1 MSKNLKKKILQMNL
15 LLVCTSLIF
24 SGCKKDTKT
33 LENDESK
40 ESKKIEFVNKETKY
54 KKDNTTDVLIDDDHI
69 KKEDI
74 VKIIKHGDHWHVF
87 TKDGK
92 EHITYRD
99 PETITDDDDFS
110 LVSVVSAN
118 MLKSLD
124 VVKILKHGDHYHV
137 YTSSGME
144 YLTYENP
151 SSIFPNIPIGTY
163 VGSHG
168 DNRRSHD
175 ASDYSYAVASDDQGN
190 SANNITSKSIDEDEV
205 VKILKHADH
214 YHIYTRSGKEYISYK
229 DPSRKYPN
237 IPIGTYVGTHESN
250 RNKEIEKQ
258 IENINNQTDPSA
270 SYDRFKKLKDSLN
283 IIGVLGGGKVDRYD
297 IVKILKHEDHYHIYD
312 SKGNEGITYTDPR
325 LIYPNA
331 TFGIYEGSHGTSQSE
346 NPSKKEFDW
355 PEGITKI
362 LDHGDH
368 WHLYR
373 GNTEVAVVHEN
384 PKSHYPN
391 AEYIVEH
398 HNHSEQQVTEGEIFS
413 YDSVKAYLK
422 EGIFDVLDD
431 NLKKMTNYGSLTNTN
446 IPVYGSD
453 EIKENIFYWLH
464 NGDHYHAITIK
475 QIIQN
480 AKAGDYKN
488 YTAKEVVSALK
499 YIIQNPEKI
508 KQLQKE
514 SEEKITV
521 DQEKIIN
528 FLKDYYKMDVQVI
541 GDKAYIY
548 AKETYEFLLKDFK
561 EENKKVK
568 YTKEL
573 PEIKKENPTE
583 ENEEDKT
590 KEDKTKEDKTKE
602 DKERKTKQSINKSD
616 ENIKKLMKILHLT
629 KEQVEEKVLKTDGLS
644 LTNAY
649 VKDDGTIIC
658 NEKTYI
664 LK

>member
-24 SGCKKDTKT
+24 SGCKKDKR

-480 AKAGDYKN
+480 AKAGEYKN

-514 SEEKITV
+514 NEEKITV

-573 PEIKKENPTE
+573 PKIEKENNTE

-590 KEDKTKEDKTKE
+590 KKEVKE
-602 DKERKTKQSINKSD
+602 SKTKQSINKSD

>member
-24 SGCKKDTKT
+24 SGCKKDKR

-250 RNKEIEKQ
+250 RKKEIEKE
-258 IENINNQTDPSA
+258 IENINNQTNPDY
-270 SYDRFKKLKDSLN
+270 SYDRFKKLKDSLSIVN
-283 IIGVLGGGKVDRYD
+283 VLGKGEVDRYD

-331 TFGIYEGSHGTSQSE
+331 TFGIYNGSHGTSQSE
-346 NPSKKEFDW
+346 NPSRKEFNW
-355 PEGITKI
+355 PKGVTKI

-514 SEEKITV
+514 NEEKITV

-573 PEIKKENPTE
+573 PKIEKENNTE

-590 KEDKTKEDKTKE
+590 KKEVKE
-602 DKERKTKQSINKSD
+602 SKTKQSINKSD

-644 LTNAY
+644 LTNAV

>member
-24 SGCKKDTKT
+24 SGCKKDTKS
-33 LENDESK
+33 LQNDESK

-54 KKDNTTDVLIDDDHI
+54 KKDDTTDVLIDDDHI

-99 PETITDDDDFS
+99 PETITDDDDDFS

-175 ASDYSYAVASDDQGN
+175 ASDYSYAVASDNQGN

-250 RNKEIEKQ
+250 RKKEIEKE
-258 IENINNQTDPSA
+258 IENINNQTNPDY
-270 SYDRFKKLKDSLN
+270 SYDRFKKLKDSLSIVN
-283 IIGVLGGGKVDRYD
+283 VLGKGEVDRYD

-331 TFGIYEGSHGTSQSE
+331 TFGIYNGSHGTSQSE
-346 NPSKKEFDW
+346 NPSRKEFNW
-355 PEGITKI
+355 PKGVTKI

-413 YDSVKAYLK
+413 YDSVNAYLK

-514 SEEKITV
+514 NEEKITV

-561 EENKKVK
+561 EENNKVK
-568 YTKEL
+568 YTKNL
-573 PEIKKENPTE
+573 PEIKKENNTE

-590 KEDKTKEDKTKE
+590 KKEV
-602 DKERKTKQSINKSD
+602 KERKTKQSINKSD
-616 ENIKKLMKILHLT
+616 ENIKKLMKILSLT

-644 LTNAY
+644 LTNAD

-658 NEKTYI
+658 NGKTYI

>member
-24 SGCKKDTKT
+24 SGCKKDKS
-33 LENDESK
+33 LQNDESK

-250 RNKEIEKQ
+250 RKKEIEKE
-258 IENINNQTDPSA
+258 IENINNQTNPDY
-270 SYDRFKKLKDSLN
+270 SYDRFKKLKDSLSIVN
-283 IIGVLGGGKVDRYD
+283 VLGKGEVDRYD

-331 TFGIYEGSHGTSQSE
+331 TFGIYNGSHGTSQSE
-346 NPSKKEFDW
+346 NPSRKEFNW

-514 SEEKITV
+514 NEEKITV

-573 PEIKKENPTE
+573 PKIEKENNTE

-590 KEDKTKEDKTKE
+590 KKEVKE
-602 DKERKTKQSINKSD
+602 SKTKQSINKSD

>member
-24 SGCKKDTKT
+24 SGCKKDKR

-214 YHIYTRSGKEYISYK
+214 YHIYTRSGKEYISYT

-312 SKGNEGITYTDPR
+312 SDLHV
-325 LIYPNA
+325 LI
-331 TFGIYEGSHGTSQSE
+331 F
-346 NPSKKEFDW
+346 
-355 PEGITKI
+355 
-362 LDHGDH
+362 
-368 WHLYR
+368 
-373 GNTEVAVVHEN
+373 
-384 PKSHYPN
+384 
-391 AEYIVEH
+391 
-398 HNHSEQQVTEGEIFS
+398 
-413 YDSVKAYLK
+413 
-422 EGIFDVLDD
+422 
-431 NLKKMTNYGSLTNTN
+431 
-446 IPVYGSD
+446 
-453 EIKENIFYWLH
+453 
-464 NGDHYHAITIK
+464 
-475 QIIQN
+475 
-480 AKAGDYKN
+480 
-488 YTAKEVVSALK
+488 
-499 YIIQNPEKI
+499 
-508 KQLQKE
+508 
-514 SEEKITV
+514 
-521 DQEKIIN
+521 
-528 FLKDYYKMDVQVI
+528 
-541 GDKAYIY
+541 
-548 AKETYEFLLKDFK
+548 
-561 EENKKVK
+561 
-568 YTKEL
+568 
-573 PEIKKENPTE
+573 
-583 ENEEDKT
+583 
-590 KEDKTKEDKTKE
+590 
-602 DKERKTKQSINKSD
+602 
-616 ENIKKLMKILHLT
+616 
-629 KEQVEEKVLKTDGLS
+629 
-644 LTNAY
+644 
-649 VKDDGTIIC
+649 
-658 NEKTYI
+658 
-664 LK
+664 

>member
-24 SGCKKDTKT
+24 SGCKKDTKS
-33 LENDESK
+33 LQNDESK

-54 KKDNTTDVLIDDDHI
+54 KKDDTTDVLIDDDHI

-99 PETITDDDDFS
+99 PETITDDDDDFS

-175 ASDYSYAVASDDQGN
+175 ASDYSYAVASDNQGN
-190 SANNITSKSIDEDEV
+190 LANNITSKSIDEDEV

-250 RNKEIEKQ
+250 RKKEIEKE
-258 IENINNQTDPSA
+258 IENINNQTNPDY
-270 SYDRFKKLKDSLN
+270 SYDRFKKLKDSLSIVN
-283 IIGVLGGGKVDRYD
+283 VLGKGEVDRYD

-331 TFGIYEGSHGTSQSE
+331 TFGIYNGSHGTSQSE
-346 NPSKKEFDW
+346 NPSRKEFNW
-355 PEGITKI
+355 PKGVTKI

-413 YDSVKAYLK
+413 YDSVNAYLK

-514 SEEKITV
+514 NEEKITV

-561 EENKKVK
+561 EENNKVK
-568 YTKEL
+568 YTKNL
-573 PEIKKENPTE
+573 PEIKKENNTE

-590 KEDKTKEDKTKE
+590 KKEV
-602 DKERKTKQSINKSD
+602 KERKTKQSINKSD
-616 ENIKKLMKILHLT
+616 ENIKKLMKILSLT

-644 LTNAY
+644 LTNAD

-658 NEKTYI
+658 NGKTYI

>member
-24 SGCKKDTKT
+24 SGCKKDKR

-54 KKDNTTDVLIDDDHI
+54 KKDDTTDVLIDDDHI

-175 ASDYSYAVASDDQGN
+175 ASDYSYAVASDDQSN

-250 RNKEIEKQ
+250 RKKEIEKE

-270 SYDRFKKLKDSLN
+270 SYDRFKKLKDSLSIVN
-283 IIGVLGGGKVDRYD
+283 VLGKGEVDRYD

-331 TFGIYEGSHGTSQSE
+331 TFGIYNGSHGTSQSE
-346 NPSKKEFDW
+346 NPSRKEFNW
-355 PEGITKI
+355 PKGVTKI

-514 SEEKITV
+514 NEEKITV

-573 PEIKKENPTE
+573 PKIEKENNTE

-590 KEDKTKEDKTKE
+590 KKEV
-602 DKERKTKQSINKSD
+602 KERKTKQSINKSD

-644 LTNAY
+644 LTNAD

>member
-24 SGCKKDTKT
+24 SGCKKDTKS
-33 LENDESK
+33 LQNDESK

-54 KKDNTTDVLIDDDHI
+54 KKDDTTDVLIDDDHI

-99 PETITDDDDFS
+99 PETITDDDDDFS

-175 ASDYSYAVASDDQGN
+175 ASDYSYVGASDNQGN

-250 RNKEIEKQ
+250 RKKEIEKE
-258 IENINNQTDPSA
+258 IENINNQTNPDY
-270 SYDRFKKLKDSLN
+270 SYDRFKKLKDSLSIVN
-283 IIGVLGGGKVDRYD
+283 VLGKGEVDRYD

-398 HNHSEQQVTEGEIFS
+398 HNHSSIEVRPDEIFS
-413 YDSVKAYLK
+413 YDSVKAELK
-422 EGIFDVLDD
+422 EGILDVLDD
-431 NLKKMTNYGSLTNTN
+431 NLKHMTDYGDLNNTTLE
-446 IPVYGSD
+446 VYGSD
-453 EIKENIFYWLH
+453 GVRKDIFYWKH
-464 NGDHYHAITIK
+464 GGHYHAITIK

-480 AKAGDYKN
+480 AKAGEYKN

-514 SEEKITV
+514 NEKKITV

-561 EENKKVK
+561 EENNKVK
-568 YTKEL
+568 YTKNL
-573 PEIKKENPTE
+573 PEIKKENNTE

-590 KEDKTKEDKTKE
+590 KKEVKE
-602 DKERKTKQSINKSD
+602 SKTKQSINKSD

-644 LTNAY
+644 LTNAV

>member
-24 SGCKKDTKT
+24 SGCKKDTKS
-33 LENDESK
+33 LQNDESK

-54 KKDNTTDVLIDDDHI
+54 KKDDTTDVLIDDDHI

-99 PETITDDDDFS
+99 PETITDDDDDFS

-250 RNKEIEKQ
+250 RKKE
-258 IENINNQTDPSA
+258 IENINNQTNPDY
-270 SYDRFKKLKDSLN
+270 SYDRFKKLKDSLSIVN
-283 IIGVLGGGKVDRYD
+283 VLGKGEVDRYD

-331 TFGIYEGSHGTSQSE
+331 TFGIYNGSHGTSQSE
-346 NPSKKEFDW
+346 NPSRKEFNW

-373 GNTEVAVVHEN
+373 GNTEIAVVHEN

-514 SEEKITV
+514 NEEKITV

-573 PEIKKENPTE
+573 PKIEKENNTE

-590 KEDKTKEDKTKE
+590 KKEVKE
-602 DKERKTKQSINKSD
+602 SKTKQSINKSD

-644 LTNAY
+644 LTNAV

>member
-24 SGCKKDTKT
+24 SGCKKDTKS
-33 LENDESK
+33 LQNDESK

-54 KKDNTTDVLIDDDHI
+54 KKDDTTDVLIDDDHI

-99 PETITDDDDFS
+99 PETITDDDDDFS

-250 RNKEIEKQ
+250 RKKEIEKE
-258 IENINNQTDPSA
+258 IENINNQTNPDY
-270 SYDRFKKLKDSLN
+270 SYDRFKKLKDSLSIVN
-283 IIGVLGGGKVDRYD
+283 VLGKGEVDRYD

-331 TFGIYEGSHGTSQSE
+331 TFGIYNGSHGTSQSE
-346 NPSKKEFDW
+346 NPSRKEFNW

-373 GNTEVAVVHEN
+373 GNTEIAVVHEN

-514 SEEKITV
+514 NEEKITV

-573 PEIKKENPTE
+573 PKIEKENNTE

-590 KEDKTKEDKTKE
+590 KKEVKE
-602 DKERKTKQSINKSD
+602 SKTKQSINKSD

-644 LTNAY
+644 LTNAV

>member
-15 LLVCTSLIF
+15 LLVCSSLIF
-24 SGCKKDTKT
+24 SGCKKDTKS
-33 LENDESK
+33 LQNDESK

-250 RNKEIEKQ
+250 RNKELEKQ
-258 IENINNQTDPSA
+258 IENINNQTNPND
-270 SYDRFKKLKDSLN
+270 SYDRFKKLKDSLT
-283 IIGVLGGGKVDRYD
+283 IVSVLGKGEVDRYD

-355 PEGITKI
+355 PEGVTKI
-362 LDHGDH
+362 VDHGDH
-368 WHLYR
+368 WHLYVGER
-373 GNTEVAVVHEN
+373 EVAVVHEN

-480 AKAGDYKN
+480 AKVGDYKN

-514 SEEKITV
+514 NEEKTI

-541 GDKAYIY
+541 GNKAYIY

-561 EENKKVK
+561 EENNKVK
-568 YTKEL
+568 YAKNL

-590 KEDKTKEDKTKE
+590 KEDKTKEV
-602 DKERKTKQSINKSD
+602 KERKTKQSINKSD

-644 LTNAY
+644 LTNAH

>member
-24 SGCKKDTKT
+24 SGCKKDTKS
-33 LENDESK
+33 LQNDESK

-54 KKDNTTDVLIDDDHI
+54 KKDDTTDVLIDDDHI

-99 PETITDDDDFS
+99 PETITDDDDDFS

-250 RNKEIEKQ
+250 RKKEIEKE
-258 IENINNQTDPSA
+258 IENINNQTNPDY
-270 SYDRFKKLKDSLN
+270 SYDRFKKLKDSLSIVN
-283 IIGVLGGGKVDRYD
+283 VLGKGEVDRYD

-331 TFGIYEGSHGTSQSE
+331 TFGIYNGSHGTSQSE
-346 NPSKKEFDW
+346 NPSRKEFNW
-355 PEGITKI
+355 PKGVTKI

-514 SEEKITV
+514 NEEKITV

-573 PEIKKENPTE
+573 PKIEKENNTE

-590 KEDKTKEDKTKE
+590 KKEVKE
-602 DKERKTKQSINKSD
+602 SKTKQSINKSD

-644 LTNAY
+644 LTNAV

>member
-24 SGCKKDTKT
+24 SGCKKDKR

-250 RNKEIEKQ
+250 RKKEIEKE
-258 IENINNQTDPSA
+258 IENINNQTNPDY
-270 SYDRFKKLKDSLN
+270 SYDRFKKLKDSLSIVN
-283 IIGVLGGGKVDRYD
+283 VLGKGEVDRYD

-331 TFGIYEGSHGTSQSE
+331 TFGIYNGSHGTSQSE
-346 NPSKKEFDW
+346 NPSRKEFNW
-355 PEGITKI
+355 PKGVTKI

-514 SEEKITV
+514 NEKKITV
-521 DQEKIIN
+521 DQEKIVN

-548 AKETYEFLLKDFK
+548 TKDAKKTYEFLLKDFK
-561 EENKKVK
+561 EENNKVK
-568 YTKEL
+568 YTKDL

-583 ENEEDKT
+583 ENE
-590 KEDKTKEDKTKE
+590 EDKTKE

-616 ENIKKLMKILHLT
+616 ENIKKLMKILGLT

-644 LTNAY
+644 LTNAD

-658 NEKTYI
+658 NGKTYT

>member
-24 SGCKKDTKT
+24 SGCKKDKT
-33 LENDESK
+33 LENNESK

-250 RNKEIEKQ
+250 RNKELEKQ
-258 IENINNQTDPSA
+258 IENINNQTNPND
-270 SYDRFKKLKDSLN
+270 SYDRFKKLKDSLT
-283 IIGVLGGGKVDRYD
+283 IVSVLGKGEVDRYD

-514 SEEKITV
+514 NEEKITV

-573 PEIKKENPTE
+573 PKIEKENNTE

-590 KEDKTKEDKTKE
+590 KKEV
-602 DKERKTKQSINKSD
+602 KERKTKQSINKSD

-644 LTNAY
+644 LTNAD

>member
-24 SGCKKDTKT
+24 SGCKKDTKS
-33 LENDESK
+33 LQNDESK

-175 ASDYSYAVASDDQGN
+175 ASDYSYAVASDNQSN

-250 RNKEIEKQ
+250 RKKEIEKE
-258 IENINNQTDPSA
+258 IENINNQTNPDY
-270 SYDRFKKLKDSLN
+270 SYDRFKKLKDSLSIVN
-283 IIGVLGGGKVDRYD
+283 VLGKGEVDRYD

-331 TFGIYEGSHGTSQSE
+331 TFGIYNGSHGTSQSE
-346 NPSKKEFDW
+346 NPSRKEFNW

-514 SEEKITV
+514 NEEKITV

-573 PEIKKENPTE
+573 PKIEKENNTE

-590 KEDKTKEDKTKE
+590 KKEVKE
-602 DKERKTKQSINKSD
+602 SKTKQSINKSD

-644 LTNAY
+644 LTNAV

>member
-24 SGCKKDTKT
+24 SGCKKDTKS
-33 LENDESK
+33 LQNDESK

-99 PETITDDDDFS
+99 PETITDDDDDFS

-175 ASDYSYAVASDDQGN
+175 ASDYSYVGASDNQGN

-250 RNKEIEKQ
+250 RKKEIEKE
-258 IENINNQTDPSA
+258 IENINNQTNPDY
-270 SYDRFKKLKDSLN
+270 SYDRFKKLKDSLSIVN
-283 IIGVLGGGKVDRYD
+283 VLGKGEVDRYD

-398 HNHSEQQVTEGEIFS
+398 HNHSSIEVRPDEIFS
-413 YDSVKAYLK
+413 YDSVKAELK
-422 EGIFDVLDD
+422 EGILDVLDD
-431 NLKKMTNYGSLTNTN
+431 NLKHMTDYGDLNNTTLE
-446 IPVYGSD
+446 VYGSD
-453 EIKENIFYWLH
+453 GVRKDIFYWKH
-464 NGDHYHAITIK
+464 GGHYHAITIK

-480 AKAGDYKN
+480 KKAGEYKN

-499 YIIQNPEKI
+499 YIMQNPEKI

-514 SEEKITV
+514 NEKKITV

-561 EENKKVK
+561 EENNKVK
-568 YTKEL
+568 YTKNL
-573 PEIKKENPTE
+573 PEIKKENNTE

-590 KEDKTKEDKTKE
+590 KKEVKE
-602 DKERKTKQSINKSD
+602 SKTKQSINKSD

-644 LTNAY
+644 LTNAV

>member
-24 SGCKKDTKT
+24 SGCKKDKR

-250 RNKEIEKQ
+250 RKKEIEKE
-258 IENINNQTDPSA
+258 IENINNQTNPDY
-270 SYDRFKKLKDSLN
+270 SYDRFKKLKDSLSIVN
-283 IIGVLGGGKVDRYD
+283 VLGKGEVDRYD

-331 TFGIYEGSHGTSQSE
+331 TFGIYNGSHGTSQSE
-346 NPSKKEFDW
+346 NPSRKEFNW
-355 PEGITKI
+355 PKGVTKI

-573 PEIKKENPTE
+573 PKIEKENNTE

-590 KEDKTKEDKTKE
+590 KKEVKE
-602 DKERKTKQSINKSD
+602 SKTKQSINKSD

-644 LTNAY
+644 LTNAV

>member
-24 SGCKKDTKT
+24 SGCKKDKR

-250 RNKEIEKQ
+250 RKKEIEKE
-258 IENINNQTDPSA
+258 IENINNQTNPDY
-270 SYDRFKKLKDSLN
+270 SYDRFKKLKDSLSIVN
-283 IIGVLGGGKVDRYD
+283 VLGKGEVDRYD

-346 NPSKKEFDW
+346 NPSRKEFNW

-446 IPVYGSD
+446 IPVYGTD
-453 EIKENIFYWLH
+453 GIKENIFYWLH

-514 SEEKITV
+514 NEEKITV

-573 PEIKKENPTE
+573 PKIKKENNTE

-590 KEDKTKEDKTKE
+590 KKEVKE
-602 DKERKTKQSINKSD
+602 SKTKQSINKSD

-644 LTNAY
+644 LTNAD

-658 NEKTYI
+658 NGKTYN

>member
-24 SGCKKDTKT
+24 SGCKKDKR

-99 PETITDDDDFS
+99 PETITDDDDDFS

-250 RNKEIEKQ
+250 RKKEIEKE
-258 IENINNQTDPSA
+258 IENINNQTNPDY
-270 SYDRFKKLKDSLN
+270 SYDRFKKLKDSLSIVN
-283 IIGVLGGGKVDRYD
+283 VLGKGEVDRYD

-331 TFGIYEGSHGTSQSE
+331 TFGIYNGSHGTSQSE
-346 NPSKKEFDW
+346 NPSRKEFNW
-355 PEGITKI
+355 PKGVTKI

-480 AKAGDYKN
+480 AKAGEYKN

-514 SEEKITV
+514 NEEKITV

-573 PEIKKENPTE
+573 PKIEKENNTE

-590 KEDKTKEDKTKE
+590 KKEVKE
-602 DKERKTKQSINKSD
+602 SKTKQSINKSD

>member
-24 SGCKKDTKT
+24 SGCKKDKR

-214 YHIYTRSGKEYISYK
+214 YHIYTRSGKEYISYT

-480 AKAGDYKN
+480 AKAGEYKN

-514 SEEKITV
+514 NEEKITV

-573 PEIKKENPTE
+573 PKIEKENNTE

-590 KEDKTKEDKTKE
+590 KKEVKE
-602 DKERKTKQSINKSD
+602 SKTKQSINKSD

>member
-24 SGCKKDTKT
+24 SGCKKDKR

-214 YHIYTRSGKEYISYK
+214 YHIYTRSGKEYISYT

-480 AKAGDYKN
+480 AKAGEYKN

-514 SEEKITV
+514 NEEKITV

-573 PEIKKENPTE
+573 PKIEKENNTE

-590 KEDKTKEDKTKE
+590 KKEVKESKTIAK
-602 DKERKTKQSINKSD
+602 RK
-616 ENIKKLMKILHLT
+616 
-629 KEQVEEKVLKTDGLS
+629 
-644 LTNAY
+644 
-649 VKDDGTIIC
+649 
-658 NEKTYI
+658 
-664 LK
+664 

>member
-24 SGCKKDTKT
+24 SGCKKDKR

-250 RNKEIEKQ
+250 RKKEIEKE
-258 IENINNQTDPSA
+258 IENINNQTNPDY
-270 SYDRFKKLKDSLN
+270 SYDRFKKLKDSLSIVN
-283 IIGVLGGGKVDRYD
+283 VLGKGEVDRYD

-331 TFGIYEGSHGTSQSE
+331 TFGIYNGSHGTSQSE

-480 AKAGDYKN
+480 AKAGEYKN

-514 SEEKITV
+514 NEEKITV

-573 PEIKKENPTE
+573 PKIEKENNTE

-590 KEDKTKEDKTKE
+590 KKEVKE
-602 DKERKTKQSINKSD
+602 SKTKQSINKSD

-644 LTNAY
+644 LTNAV

>member
-24 SGCKKDTKT
+24 SGCKKDKR

-54 KKDNTTDVLIDDDHI
+54 KKDDTTDVLIDDDHI

-190 SANNITSKSIDEDEV
+190 SANNITSKTIDEDEV

-250 RNKEIEKQ
+250 RKKEIEKE
-258 IENINNQTDPSA
+258 IENINNQTNPDY
-270 SYDRFKKLKDSLN
+270 SYDRFKKLKDSLSIVN
-283 IIGVLGGGKVDRYD
+283 VLGKGEVDRYD

-331 TFGIYEGSHGTSQSE
+331 TFGIYNGSHGTSQSE
-346 NPSKKEFDW
+346 NPSRKEFNW
-355 PEGITKI
+355 PKGVTKI

-514 SEEKITV
+514 NEEKITV

-573 PEIKKENPTE
+573 PKIEKENPTE

-590 KEDKTKEDKTKE
+590 KKEVKE
-602 DKERKTKQSINKSD
+602 SKTKQSINKSD

-644 LTNAY
+644 LTNAV

>member
-24 SGCKKDTKT
+24 SGCKKDKR

-573 PEIKKENPTE
+573 PKIEKENNTE

-590 KEDKTKEDKTKE
+590 KKEVKE
-602 DKERKTKQSINKSD
+602 SKTKQSINKSD

-644 LTNAY
+644 LTNAV

>member
-24 SGCKKDTKT
+24 SGCKKDKR

-175 ASDYSYAVASDDQGN
+175 ASDYSYAVASDNQSN

-250 RNKEIEKQ
+250 RKKEIEKE
-258 IENINNQTDPSA
+258 IENINNQTNPDY
-270 SYDRFKKLKDSLN
+270 SYDRFKKLKDSLSIVN
-283 IIGVLGGGKVDRYD
+283 VLGKGEVDRYD

-331 TFGIYEGSHGTSQSE
+331 TFGIYNGSHGTSQSE
-346 NPSKKEFDW
+346 NPSRKEFNW
-355 PEGITKI
+355 PKGVTKI

-514 SEEKITV
+514 NEEKITV

-573 PEIKKENPTE
+573 PKIEKENNTE

-590 KEDKTKEDKTKE
+590 KKEVKE
-602 DKERKTKQSINKSD
+602 SKTKQSINKSD

-644 LTNAY
+644 LTNAV